1 MTFLTN
7 AYSFGISADCRINK
21 SSVEC
26 LLSQQIDEL
35 NTLSKDLLA
44 YNKGL
49 VASKKFDEY
58 DMLTSESE
66 VISMHHDLIN
76 SYRTYLQL
84 KTLITDKKNLIY
96 ANEVVN
102 EERVHIVNMIDICLR
117 HHNNNLQLLKFL
129 QSREY
134 ILKSI
139 DLLNKSK
146 SILSK

>member
-7 AYSFGISADCRINK
+7 AYSFGISANCRINK

-26 LLSQQIDEL
+26 LLSQQSDEL
-35 NTLSKDLLA
+35 LTLSDNLLA
-44 YNKGL
+44 YKKGL
-49 VASKKFDEY
+49 VASKQFHEF
-58 DMLTSESE
+58 DMLNSESD
-66 VISMHHDLIN
+66 VISMHRELIQ
-76 SYRTYLQL
+76 SYSTYLNL
-84 KTLITDKKNLIY
+84 RTLITDKKNLIY

-102 EERVHIVNMIDICLR
+102 EERVHIVNMIDICLSE
-117 HHNNNLQLLKFL
+117 HNSNFQLLKFP